1 MSKHPTNNKV
11 GYEPVPGY
19 VLRKRLGAGGYGEV
33 WLADAPGGLQKAVK
47 LIYGTVDES
56 HASSELRSLQ
66 RIRQVYHPF
75 LLSIERIEIV
85 SNQVVIVTELAE
97 SSLLDRYEQ
106 FRRKGAPGI
115 PRSALL
121 DFMLDAADALDF
133 LAQKHALQHLDVKPG
148 NLLIIADRIK
158 VADFGLIKDLHDQN
172 QSLVSGLT
180 PTYSAPEIFDGRPD
194 YRSDQYSLAI
204 VYMEMLTGQLPFGGR
219 TTGELARQHINQAPT
234 LDALPPADRPMV
246 ARALSKNPLDRYSTC
261 RNFVE
266 QLLKTRSSVLPVLLQ
281 KDLLYKDAAAE
292 GGSASSE
299 PGMGEPGMGEPGTV
313 DTQSAST
320 QETRCSF
327 SEAINIDLLASDWL
341 NSRSMFIGAGGVG
354 LKALVELRHVANS
367 DCDGRFGVSDLAWLG
382 IDTDGKTLS
391 KLTEDTEHAVL
402 PPSCVIQLP
411 IYKSTEYRDAP
422 PELFV
427 PISRRWLYNIPRS
440 LATEGVRPLAV
451 LAFLD
456 HYAQLKK
463 KLTSELRELIA
474 RQLKDEEPQQPLRIY
489 VLASLHGGTGS
500 GLAAEIGSLVRRI
513 MFELRFSNY
522 RLSAGL
528 TAATTVGSQEA
539 SLSAAAAI
547 SALSELTYLMNREH
561 EVPSIFYGDAH
572 ATPACVQPFDWVT
585 LVDGGLL
592 GNQAELQSAVRTL
605 ANAVWLDGQTMVG
618 SVMSETRASALE
630 KKHGWLRAVETKAI
644 ETSTNISS
652 QNLARWC
659 CEQTLTH
666 ALRYM
671 VGPRKVATSTTKLF
685 NSSQKLDSGT
695 PTVSGDLPLT
705 DNACQEF
712 IKRLLSELGMLASI
726 SEAAAESPSLT
737 ETLLHQWSRRLSQDT
752 TLINQQLGADIK
764 IWKQSIAKITQMRVY
779 NWKQVEQIQ
788 LNVIEGILDYSE
800 REAPGFI
807 ASLAPYRQILG
818 PSAKLTEQAVTY
830 LRRFSEECVKL
841 FNRFQSDGKTM
852 GSRIRSWCESIQA
865 EKALNEVSWEVNIVC
880 LPPRL
885 QLLASRVSAV
895 LESTIHRLALQIIDD
910 SEKSLGLPSDKRRT
924 AEQIENVNL
933 PFVLSLANDLTNRI
947 SSELGIT
954 AAEFSGASENN
965 EGVSYKRLE
974 SFCPSLAVAG
984 GQIERLVIAP
994 YEQTSLVAKS
1004 LSKINLTA
1012 TTTLVPATRSLG
1024 NHVVCEAGGLS
1035 LQHMIASLWR
1045 PTPQTLLL
1053 AERLRT
1059 RIDIEWEPA
1068 TALLESTEN
1077 AGPLVVVTSIAG
1089 AEGNFP
1095 PPGVSPA
1102 DSNSR

>member
-19 VLRKRLGAGGYGEV
+19 ILRKRLGAGGYGEV

-121 DFMLDAADALDF
+121 DFMRDAADALDF

-219 TTGELARQHINQAPT
+219 TTGELARQHINQAPS
-234 LDALPPADRPMV
+234 LDALPPADRPIV

-266 QLLKTRSSVLPVLLQ
+266 QLLKTRSTVLPVSLQ
-281 KDLLYKDAAAE
+281 KDLLYKDEAAE
-292 GGSASSE
+292 GESGS
-299 PGMGEPGMGEPGTV
+299 GESGTGESGTV
-313 DTQSAST
+313 ETQSAST
-320 QETRCSF
+320 QETRSSF

-341 NSRSMFIGAGGVG
+341 NARSMFIGVGGVG
-354 LKALVELRHVANS
+354 LKALVELRNVAND
-367 DCDGRFGVSDLAWLG
+367 DCDSRFGVNDLAWLG

-402 PPSCVIQLP
+402 PPSCAIQLP
-411 IYKSTEYRDAP
+411 IYKPTEYRDAP
-422 PELFV
+422 SELFV

-456 HYAQLKK
+456 HYVQLKK
-463 KLTSELRELIA
+463 KLSGELRELIA
-474 RQLKDEEPQQPLRIY
+474 KQHKDDEPQQPLRIY

-513 MFELRFSNY
+513 LSELRFSNY

-561 EVPSIFYGDAH
+561 EVPSIFYGDTHSA
-572 ATPACVQPFDWVT
+572 PSCVQPFDWVT

-605 ANAVWLDGQTMVG
+605 ANTVWLDGQTMVG
-618 SVMSETRASALE
+618 AVMSETRARAVE
-630 KKHGWLRAVETKAI
+630 QTHGWLRAVETKAI
-644 ETSTNISS
+644 ETSTNISA

-671 VGPRKVATSTTKLF
+671 VGPRGVATSTTRLF

-705 DNACQEF
+705 DYACQEF
-712 IKRLLSELGMLASI
+712 IKRLLGELGMRASI

-737 ETLLHQWSRRLSQDT
+737 ETLLHQWSRRLSNDT
-752 TLINQQLGADIK
+752 TLINQQLGADIN
-764 IWKQSIAKITQMRVY
+764 IWKQSISKITQMRVY
-779 NWKQVEQIQ
+779 NWKQIEQIQ

-807 ASLAPYRQILG
+807 GSLAPYRRRLG
-818 PSAKLTEQAVTY
+818 ASDKLTEQAVTY

-841 FNRFQSDGKTM
+841 FNRLQSDGKTM

-865 EKALNEVSWEVNIVC
+865 EKALNEASWEVNIVC

-895 LESTIHRLALQIIDD
+895 LESTIHRLALQILDD
-910 SEKSLGLPSDKRRT
+910 SEKSLGLPSAVRRST
-924 AEQIENVNL
+924 EQIDNVNL
-933 PFVLSLANDLTNRI
+933 PYVLSLANDLTNRI

-984 GQIERLVIAP
+984 GQIQRLVIAP
-994 YEQTSLVAKS
+994 YEQTSLVAKN
-1004 LSKINLTA
+1004 LSKRNLTA

-1024 NHVVCEAGGLS
+1024 SHVMCEAGGLS
-1035 LQHMIASLWR
+1035 LQHMVASLWR

-1059 RIDIEWEPA
+1059 RIDIEWEAA

-1077 AGPLVVVTSIAG
+1077 ASPLVLVTSVVG
-1089 AEGNFP
+1089 AEGSFP

-1102 DSNSR
+1102 DANGR

>member
-1 MSKHPTNNKV
+1 MSKNLTNNKV

-47 LIYGTVDES
+47 LIYGTVDEA

-85 SNQVVIVTELAE
+85 ANQVVIVTELAE

-115 PRSALL
+115 PRSGLL
-121 DFMLDAADALDF
+121 DFLRDAADALDF
-133 LAQKHALQHLDVKPG
+133 LAQKHALQHLDIKPG

-204 VYMEMLTGQLPFGGR
+204 VYMEMLTGQLPFEGR
-219 TTGELARQHINQAPT
+219 TTGELARQHINQAPS

-261 RNFVE
+261 RNFVD
-266 QLLKTRSSVLPVLLQ
+266 QLLKTRSSVLPIARQ
-281 KDLLYKDAAAE
+281 KDSPLTDPPAA
-292 GGSASSE
+292 
-299 PGMGEPGMGEPGTV
+299 GEPGNVE
-313 DTQSAST
+313 TQSAST
-320 QETRCSF
+320 LETRCSF
-327 SEAINIDLLASDWL
+327 AEAVNIDLLASDWL
-341 NSRSMFIGAGGVG
+341 NARSMFIGVGGVG
-354 LKALVELRHVANS
+354 LKALAELRNVANC
-367 DCDGRFGVSDLAWLG
+367 DCDSRFGVSDLGWLG
-382 IDTDGKTLS
+382 IDTDGKSLS
-391 KLTEDTEHAVL
+391 KLTEDAEQAAL
-402 PPSCVIQLP
+402 PPSCAIQLP
-411 IYKSTEYRDAP
+411 FYKPHEYRDAP

-456 HYAQLKK
+456 HYARLKK
-463 KLTSELRELIA
+463 KLTGELRDLIA
-474 RQLKDEEPQQPLRIY
+474 KYLKDEEPQQPLRVY

-500 GLAAEIGSLVRRI
+500 GLAAEIGGLIRRI
-513 MFELRFSNY
+513 MSELRFSNY

-561 EVPSIFYGDAH
+561 EVPSIFHGDTHSA
-572 ATPACVQPFDWVT
+572 PSCVQPFDWVT

-592 GNQAELQSAVRTL
+592 GNHTELQTAVRSL
-605 ANAVWLDGQTMVG
+605 AKSVWLDAQTMAG
-618 SVMSETRASALE
+618 AVMSESRISAVEQPL
-630 KKHGWLRAVETKAI
+630 GWLRLVETKAI

-659 CEQTLTH
+659 CEQTLNH

-671 VGPRKVATSTTKLF
+671 VGPRGVATSTTKQF
-685 NSSQKLDSGT
+685 SNSPMLDSDT

-705 DNACQEF
+705 DYACQEF
-712 IKRLLSELGMLASI
+712 IKRLLGELGMLASI
-726 SEAAAESPSLT
+726 SDATAERQTLT
-737 ETLLHQWSRRLSQDT
+737 DMMLHPWSRRLSNDV
-752 TLINQQLGADIK
+752 TLVNQQLGADIN
-764 IWKQSIAKITQMRVY
+764 IWKHSISKIAQMRIY
-779 NWKQVEQIQ
+779 NWKQIEQIQ
-788 LNVIEGILDYSE
+788 LNVIEGILDYAE
-800 REAPGFI
+800 CEAPAFV
-807 ASLAPYRQILG
+807 ASLAPNRLLLG
-818 PSAKLTEQAVTY
+818 PSATLIEQAVAY
-830 LRRFSEECVKL
+830 LRRFAEECVKL
-841 FNRFQSDGKTM
+841 FNRFQRDGKAL

-865 EKALNEVSWEVNIVC
+865 EKALNEASWEVNIVC
-880 LPPRL
+880 LPPRI

-895 LESTIHRLALQIIDD
+895 LESTIHRLALQILED
-910 SEKSLGLPSDKRRT
+910 SEKSLGLPSEKRRPT
-924 AEQIENVNL
+924 EQIENVNL
-933 PFVLSLANDLTNRI
+933 PYVLSLANDLTNRI
-947 SSELGIT
+947 SVELGIT
-954 AAEFSGASENN
+954 AIEFSGASENS
-965 EGVSYKRLE
+965 EGVSYKHLE
-974 SFCPSLAVAG
+974 SFCPSLAVSG
-984 GQIERLVIAP
+984 GKIHRMVIAP
-994 YEQTSLVAKS
+994 YEQTSLVAKN
-1004 LSKINLTA
+1004 LSKRNLSP
-1012 TTTLVPATRSLG
+1012 TTTLIPATRSLG
-1024 NHVVCEAGGLS
+1024 SHVLCEAESLS
-1035 LQHMIASLWR
+1035 LQRLVASLWR
-1045 PTPQTLLL
+1045 PTPQTLHL

-1077 AGPLVVVTSIAG
+1077 ACPLLVVTSPI
-1089 AEGNFP
+1089 
-1095 PPGVSPA
+1095 GVNAAMPQLGTSPA
-1102 DSNSR
+1102 DASSQ